1 MDRLLTRTLIYQ
13 KIAAFVI
20 TIALYLYSG
29 SYIPFMFLA
38 ITLGHSHFLLAY
50 IYKLKAGKIKLKN
63 FLIFLGL
70 SAGLFAFFYRYQ
82 LPDYRIAT
90 LLILTTI
97 YAIYHVAA
105 DDQFTLNFFSPVY
118 SVTQR
123 LQIGMTVSALVGL
136 QLFWQFAFPYSWAFL
151 GVGGL
156 LFLYILFRK
165 DRNFEEYTISD
176 VFFFSQFL
184 FTAGVYYLYPV
195 ALNSQLLIIS
205 FAGIYH
211 YLVYYFHY
219 YLKIQSIEPKAKSV
233 LHTRKGYL
241 LIVAASN
248 VVVFGLFFARAS
260 SSILQNVVFS
270 YNFFL
275 IVTLMHF
282 ISSTRTYELPYLFG
296 VKKNLNFRRIGIFLL
311 LTGAGAASLLLGINP
326 KYYGFVYFSSF
337 FFYFISRRFN
347 LAFTA
352 LSGLIMGFI
361 YGYFAYSWLIVFSD
375 RSAFNL
381 ALAFNIGMI
390 LAIMV
395 LGSFL
400 NRRFPTMNA
409 VHIFSFGF
417 ALWLMRT
424 IVHFSPFLPQA
435 KAFLTIINNLTLFDW
450 LTPYFG
456 STIVDILCLAVGSTL
471 ALLVLNRKN
480 MKQLKHIAMY
490 AAVLLALMAINVVV
504 YARGYNSK
512 GKSTIKIALVQG
524 NFDWDWDRRVAEA
537 ESIAIYYM
545 NESAKA
551 AKIGARVV
559 IWPEYAIAKD
569 IFHSDSTLK
578 SQLIAFAS
586 KHNVSLAFGTFE
598 FINPYAAD
606 DFNNKYDLSVVVDPK
621 RGILEPYRAVHP
633 IFDTVVSGKKLVSF
647 HTQNTVFPIV
657 SCFEVAYH
665 KFVTSLANNDQTE
678 LIFAIANIQAFEN
691 SDGLHRI
698 SNHIRRLALENGK
711 YFIYVSNTGPSFAL
725 DPLGNSVVSIA
736 NKRRDLRVVDIPKIR
751 EKTIY
756 AQFDELPLF
765 LLWAV
770 LVWTV
775 TISSRKRA

>member
-13 KIAAFVI
+13 KIAAFII
-20 TIALYLYSG
+20 TLALYSYTG

-90 LLILTTI
+90 LLILATI

-123 LQIGMTVSALVGL
+123 LQIGMNVSALIGL
-136 QLFWQFAFPYSWAFL
+136 QLLWQFAFPYSWTFL
-151 GVGGL
+151 SIGAV

-195 ALNSQLLIIS
+195 TLNSQLLIIS

-219 YLKIQSIEPKAKSV
+219 YLKIRSIEPKAKSI

-241 LIVAASN
+241 LTVAVSN
-248 VVVFGLFFARAS
+248 MVVFGLFFARAS

-275 IVTLMHF
+275 VVTLMHF

-311 LTGAGAASLLLGINP
+311 LTGAGATSLLLGIHP

-337 FFYFISRRFN
+337 FFYVISRRFN

-352 LSGLIMGFI
+352 LSGLIMGVI
-361 YGYFAYSWLIVFSD
+361 YGYFAYIWLSIFAD
-375 RSAFNL
+375 QTPFYL
-381 ALAFNIGMI
+381 ALGFNAAMI
-390 LAIMV
+390 MLVMFF
-395 LGSFL
+395 GSLIQKKFTHSL
-400 NRRFPTMNA
+400 FA
-409 VHIFSFGF
+409 QIFSFGF
-417 ALWLMRT
+417 VVYILRT
-424 IVHFSPFLPQA
+424 IFHFSPYLPQA
-435 KAFLTIINNLTLFDW
+435 KAFLTVVNNPTLFDW

-456 STIVDILCLAVGSTL
+456 STIVDVLCLAVGSTL
-471 ALLVLNRKN
+471 ALLALHRKN
-480 MKQLKHIAMY
+480 IKQLKNSATY
-490 AAVLLALMAINVVV
+490 AVVLLALVVVNTIV
-504 YARGYNSK
+504 YARGYDAR
-512 GKSTIKIALVQG
+512 GKQIVKVALLQG
-524 NFDWDWDRRVAEA
+524 NFDWSWDKRISESD
-537 ESIAIYYM
+537 SIANDYIR
-545 NESAKA
+545 ESVETARR
-551 AKIGARVV
+551 GAQLVV
-559 IWPEYAIAKD
+559 WPEYSLTKD
-569 IFHSDSTLK
+569 VLNFDKNLGEKLSEVSKKNNISIVTGAVEFVLPLTSD
-578 SQLIAFAS
+578 
-586 KHNVSLAFGTFE
+586 
-598 FINPYAAD
+598 PYH
-606 DFNNKYDLSVVVDPK
+606 NKYDLTLVFDPI
-621 RGILEPYRAVHP
+621 RSILEPYRAMYP
-633 IFDTVVSGKKLVSF
+633 IFDNVTPGKKQVVYS
-647 HTQNTVFPIV
+647 TQNSRFPVI
-657 SCFEVAYH
+657 SCFEVAHH
-665 KFVTSLANNDQTE
+665 KFISDYSNKGE
-678 LIFAIANIQAFEN
+678 LDLIIAIANIQAFQK
-691 SDGLHRI
+691 SAGLHRI
-698 SNHIRRLALENGK
+698 SSHIRRLALENGK
-711 YFIYVSNTGPSFAL
+711 YFIYVSNTGPSFVL
-725 DPLGNSVVSIA
+725 DPLGNPALWITDGTRSTQIASV
-736 NKRRDLRVVDIPKIR
+736 PKIR

-756 AQFDELPLF
+756 VRFGELPLF
-765 LLWAV
+765 LLWAFS
-770 LVWTV
+770 VWIVIT
-775 TISSRKRA
+775 SSRKRA